1 MDCANPVTKEDI
13 QNNRRMS
20 EYNDIVHEIYKAEAR
35 LMYLFWT
42 EDCNDIEHMQMYDR
56 SKPNA
61 EDVQEEIDFIVNK
74 KLPDIEQHI
83 TLFEKSFPNLVPTT
97 KKRWMK
103 KRQEI
108 EMKGA
113 TDVNRQK
120 H

>member
-1 MDCANPVTKEDI
+1 MASTKSDTVN
-13 QNNRRMS
+13 NNRMA
-20 EYNDIVHEIYKAEAR
+20 EYNTYSHAKTKAENR

-42 EDCNDIEHMQMYDR
+42 EDCTDIEHMQMYDR
-56 SKPNA
+56 WKPNA
-61 EDVQEEIDFIVNK
+61 EDVQEEIEYIINK

-83 TLFEKSFPNLVPTT
+83 TLFEKSFPNLVPAT

>member
-1 MDCANPVTKEDI
+1 MGSVNSYTREDI

-20 EYNDIVHEIYKAEAR
+20 EYNDIVHEVNQTEDR

-42 EDCNDIEHMQMYDR
+42 EDCTDIEHMQMYDR
-56 SKPNA
+56 WKPKA
-61 EDVQEEIDFIVNK
+61 EDVQAEIDFIINK
-74 KLPDIEQHI
+74 KLPDIEQHL
-83 TLFEKSFPNLVPTT
+83 TLFEKSFPNLVPAT

-103 KRQEI
+103 HRQEI